1 MRGLGAKFRAS
12 YVAALLAV
20 ALLTLA
26 GVRSVVMRAAEAAPT
41 STRMCMDMPGMDMG
55 TAAKTGAHAEHG
67 KAHKVCEFCS
77 AASHAP
83 ICGVSPPVHKPALV
97 AWAAWRSRST
107 LGPRGPPAFAA
118 KARGPPDLLTF

>member
-1 MRGLGAKFRAS
+1 MRGLRSKFRPS

-26 GVRSVVMRAAEAAPT
+26 GVRSVVMRAAEAAPA

-83 ICGVSPPVHKPALV
+83 ICGVSPPMPRPTAV
-97 AWAAWRSRST
+97 AWAAWRSRFI
-107 LGPRGPPAFAA
+107 LGPRGPPAFVA
-118 KARGPPDLLTF
+118 KARGPPALS